1 MIHRKG
7 GGPLNDERTIQAI
20 AARDERA
27 IRRVM
32 DQYSRLLWSV
42 AGGVLQG
49 VGTEEDL
56 EECVADVYVFLWM
69 HPEKFD
75 PLRGSLKSYLAMVA
89 RSRALNR
96 RRQLTRQDA
105 AAILMRTGQYL
116 GKTETG
122 GTTVTFTDRDAIAG
136 YAQEAVDY
144 VSALGVMNG
153 TSADTFSPLGSYTR
167 QQAYLTVCRLYEA
180 LQS

>member
-1 MIHRKG
+1 M
-7 GGPLNDERTIQAI
+7 NDERTIQAI

-105 AAILMRTGQYL
+105 LPLEELSPSQEPAAEDPEQTGPP
-116 GKTETG
+116 
-122 GTTVTFTDRDAIAG
+122 D
-136 YAQEAVDY
+136 EALRHAMN
-144 VSALGVMNG
+144 ALGEPDREVLVRRYYYDQKPKEIAAVLRLPVKQIEN
-153 TSADTFSPLGSYTR
+153 
-167 QQAYLTVCRLYEA
+167 RLYRA
-180 LQS
+180 KRFLRDRLTF

>member
-1 MIHRKG
+1 M
-7 GGPLNDERTIQAI
+7 NDERTIQAI

-105 AAILMRTGQYL
+105 LPLEELSPSQEPTAEAPEQTGPL
-116 GKTETG
+116 
-122 GTTVTFTDRDAIAG
+122 D
-136 YAQEAVDY
+136 EALHHAMN
-144 VSALGVMNG
+144 ALGEP
-153 TSADTFSPLGSYTR
+153 DR
-167 QQAYLTVCRLYEA
+167 ED
-180 LQS
+180 